1 MKFRWNNRDMARF
14 GTLLDVGKFTDIN
27 KWMRNTNQKR
37 TICSRANPEQH
48 FTHSSAYMSYT
59 PMRASSKIIIKRR
72 SWPIRTSWLAEEKF
86 ENRNTAMPSI
96 RFFCLLSR
104 PPTTLLKILVPFNTN
119 RPLVRSPQAH
129 PHPLRKHVWV
139 GDDFHAIN
147 KLYVSSWVFFFRA
160 TLHIGR
166 RCWCR

>member
-1 MKFRWNNRDMARF
+1 MIWQGSVLCLTLVSSQISIIECGILIKKGLYAHERIQNNISHIARR
-14 GTLLDVGKFTDIN
+14 I
-27 KWMRNTNQKR
+27 WAIHR
-37 TICSRANPEQH
+37 
-48 FTHSSAYMSYT
+48 
-59 PMRASSKIIIKRR
+59 MRASSKIIIKRR

-119 RPLVRSPQAH
+119 RPLVRSPQAR
-129 PHPLRKHVWV
+129 PHPLQKHVWV